1 MNIIILGSAA
11 GGGFPQW
18 NCDCPACRRGRT
30 GDTAALPRT
39 QSSVAVSA
47 DGASWF
53 LLNASP
59 DIRQQILQTFQLH
72 AGGGGLRHSP
82 VAGVVLT
89 NADVDHVAGLL
100 SLREGQPLSVY
111 ATARVQRVL
120 AANPIFEVLNPS
132 VVVRRALALEDQADL
147 LLPDGRPSGLAVF
160 AFPVPGKVA
169 LWLEDPAKADFGSVE
184 EDSIGLCLTDR
195 ANGRSLW
202 YVPGCAAM
210 PAALAGRLDGAELL
224 LFDGTTW
231 SDDELQRTGVGVK
244 TGRRMGHMSMSGPD
258 GSIAALADVAI
269 GRRVFIH
276 INNTNPVLLGDSAE
290 RAAAVAAGW
299 EVAYD
304 GLELTL

>member
-1 MNIIILGSAA
+1 M
-11 GGGFPQW
+11 
-18 NCDCPACRRGRT
+18 
-30 GDTAALPRT
+30 
-39 QSSVAVSA
+39 AVSA

-59 DIRQQILQTFQLH
+59 DIRQQILQTRQLH
-72 AGGGGLRHSP
+72 AGGGLRHSP
-82 VAGVVLT
+82 AAGVVLT

-132 VVVRRALALEDQADL
+132 VVVRRTLALEDQTDL
-147 LLPDGRPSGLAVF
+147 LLPDGRRSGLAVF

-202 YVPGCAAM
+202 YVPGCSAM

-276 INNTNPVLLGDSAE
+276 INNTNPVLLADSAE

-304 GLELTL
+304 GLEVTL